1 MTRRLGRIVVRVASA
16 MTLTLA
22 VSGLAATSPAAANAP
37 SDEMAVLFRQVLANP
52 ADTQANLAYA
62 RAAERAGERR
72 KALATYERILL
83 NDPGNAEAREGLARV
98 RRAIE
103 PSWTNITL
111 STGAGY
117 NSNPLQRAD
126 GAPQPGSAFAMID
139 ARFRDERPLG
149 WWRWRSEFA
158 AGGWYY
164 DRTEAMNSG
173 YVLGNIG
180 PLIPVP
186 GSLALRPVAI
196 AGYRWLDQTDLY
208 GEIGGGLELE
218 GRFQGAVQALKLA
231 AVYRDYGEDW
241 SSDSGPVVDL
251 EGRFSFPALFFNS
264 DALFLRPRVRWSDVG
279 SDPVPFLPTQ
289 FQVGKYW
296 EVGGRIDYRVALSN
310 YITAGA
316 GVAIYQRWFADP
328 STVGGDDREDTYFA
342 PGANVTLTNLL
353 TDSVDLRADYIYQVQ
368 TSNDASREFDAHL
381 VMGRLVGRF

>member
-1 MTRRLGRIVVRVASA
+1 MTRRLGRIVARVALPVS
-16 MTLTLA
+16 LTLA
-22 VSGLAATSPAAANAP
+22 IAGFASAVQAAQTPP
-37 SDEMAVLFRQVLANP
+37 SDEMTTLFRQILANP
-52 ADTQANLAYA
+52 GDTQANLAYA
-62 RAAERAGERR
+62 RLAERRGERR
-72 KALATYERILL
+72 KALATYERVLL
-83 NDPGNAEAREGLARV
+83 NEPGNVEARQGLDRI

-103 PSWTNITL
+103 PAWTNITL
-111 STGAGY
+111 SAGVGY
-117 NSNPLQRAD
+117 NSNPLQGAD
-126 GAPQPGSAFAMID
+126 GAPRPGSAFGLID

-164 DRTEAMNSG
+164 DRTSEMNTG
-173 YVLGNIG
+173 YVLGNVG

-186 GSLALRPVAI
+186 GSLALRPIAI

-208 GEIGGGLELE
+208 GELGGGLELE

-231 AVYRDYGEDW
+231 AVYRDYGADW

-251 EGRFSFPALFFNS
+251 EGRFSFPALFFGS

-296 EVGGRIDYRVALSN
+296 EVGGRIDYRVALSD
-310 YITAGA
+310 YVTAGA
-316 GVAIYQRWFADP
+316 GFAVYQRWFADP

-342 PGANVTLTNLL
+342 PGANVALTNLL
-353 TDSVDLRADYIYQVQ
+353 SDSVDLQVDYIYQVQ
-368 TSNDASREFDAHL
+368 TSNDAAREFDAHL